1 MHPALQRL
9 ADLAFTRVRFSEPLA
24 PYTTWRIGGP
34 ADALVDV
41 GTPEEL
47 VRLFAFLR
55 EEGIP
60 WFLLGHGSNVL
71 FGDGGF
77 RGVVFRLAG
86 AFRTLAI
93 LSRGSSP
100 LVFPDGRR
108 GSSPSAAAEGSPDG
122 SAPGRDA
129 RPYEGAEVGW
139 EQGGDVPRCPPETVG
154 VLAGGGASLPGLAA
168 FAARRGLAGLEFA
181 GGIPGTVGGAVVMNA
196 GAHGG
201 EVKDVLRYVRLFTPD
216 GREVVAGPE
225 SLRFSYRTSN
235 LQREKAVVVE
245 AAFCLR
251 PDDPEEI
258 RARLNAFRER
268 RARTQPVT
276 ARTAGSVFRNPP
288 GDYAG
293 RLIDAAGLKGLRVGG
308 AVVSPVHANFI
319 ENAGGA
325 TARDVCAL
333 IERIRDE
340 VYRKFGVLL
349 ETEVVVVGEG

>member
-1 MHPALQRL
+1 MHSALRRL
-9 ADLAFTRVRFSEPLA
+9 ADLAFTRVRFREPLA
-24 PYTTWRIGGP
+24 PYTTWRIGGL

-47 VRLFAFLR
+47 ERLFAFLR
-55 EEGIP
+55 EEGIS

-77 RGVVFRLAG
+77 RGVVFRLVG
-86 AFRTLAI
+86 AFRTLAV
-93 LSRGSSP
+93 SP
-100 LVFPDGRR
+100 
-108 GSSPSAAAEGSPDG
+108 
-122 SAPGRDA
+122 
-129 RPYEGAEVGW
+129 
-139 EQGGDVPRCPPETVG
+139 QGGDIFCPPGTVL
-154 VLAGGGASLPGLAA
+154 VLAGGGASLPGLTSL
-168 FAARRGLAGLEFA
+168 AARRGLAGLEFA

-201 EVKDVLRYVRLFTPD
+201 EVKDVLRSVRLFTPD
-216 GREVVAGPE
+216 GREVLAGPE
-225 SLRFSYRTSN
+225 SLRFSYRTST
-235 LQREKAVVVE
+235 LQRERAVVVE

-258 RARLNAFRER
+258 RARLAAFRER

-293 RLIDAAGLKGLRVGG
+293 RLIEAAGLKGLRVGG
-308 AVVSPVHANFI
+308 AVVSSVHANFI
-319 ENAGGA
+319 ENVGGA

-333 IERIRDE
+333 IDRIRDE